1 MAAILSAEH
10 LSKSYTLKK
19 LLTDV
24 TIYVG
29 EHDRIGVVGVNGT
42 GKSTLLKLLSGLDEP
57 DGGVVMR
64 KNGLRVS
71 YLPQMPDY
79 SQPRTA
85 VQQVLFD
92 APKDVGAPD
101 EYEAKALLSQ
111 FGIDDFDAD
120 VRTLSGGQKKRIA
133 LAAALIRPVDLL
145 MLDEPTNHIDAE
157 TIALLEGRLAKY
169 RGALM
174 MVTHDR
180 YFLDRVCNR
189 IAEIS
194 DGELYLHDGNFSY
207 YLEQKA
213 ARLEM
218 ENAAARKR
226 SSILRRELEWIRRG
240 AQARSTKQ
248 KARIQRFEEMSAIS
262 GPQEEQRLS
271 LGSTSARLGR
281 RIIEC
286 EAVCKALGG
295 RTLIS
300 DFTYT
305 ILRDERMAVV
315 GPNGCG
321 KTTLL
326 RMLAGQLAPDSGTIA
341 VGETVK
347 IGFFTQEF
355 PKVAPNVRLI
365 DFMRDIAE
373 YVETPDGRFSA
384 SQMLEQF
391 LFPPDVQYTPVERLS
406 GGEKRRLYLASLLM
420 ASPNVLLLDEPTN
433 DLDIATLEILEDYL
447 STFKGAVVVV
457 SHDRYFLDRVAG
469 RLFAFETG
477 GRLTQYVCPFSD
489 YLDARLA
496 REAGER
502 AEKQPTQAAA
512 PKRTRERELRM
523 SYKEQRD
530 YETIDARMEQ
540 LQGELEALDRQIE
553 RNASDFVKLTELT
566 QKREATRL
574 ALDEAEERWL
584 YLTDL
589 AERIEA
595 QKKG

>member
-120 VRTLSGGQKKRIA
+120 VRTLSGGQKKRVA

-248 KARIQRFEEMSAIS
+248 KAHIARYEKLASEELIKETQTVTMNSI
-262 GPQEEQRLS
+262 
-271 LGSTSARLGR
+271 GSRLGNKT
-281 RIIEC
+281 IEIYDLYKSYGHP
-286 EAVCKALGG
+286 V
-295 RTLIS
+295 IS
-300 DFTYT
+300 DFSYNF
-305 ILRDERMAVV
+305 LRTDRIGIT

-321 KTTLL
+321 KSTLMKL
-326 RMLAGQLAPDSGTIA
+326 ICGLIKPDSGHIEI
-341 VGETVK
+341 GDTVR
-347 IGFFTQEF
+347 IG
-355 PKVAPNVRLI
+355 
-365 DFMRDIAE
+365 
-373 YVETPDGRFSA
+373 YFS
-384 SQMLEQF
+384 
-391 LFPPDVQYTPVERLS
+391 
-406 GGEKRRLYLASLLM
+406 
-420 ASPNVLLLDEPTN
+420 
-433 DLDIATLEILEDYL
+433 
-447 STFKGAVVVV
+447 
-457 SHDRYFLDRVAG
+457 
-469 RLFAFETG
+469 
-477 GRLTQYVCPFSD
+477 
-489 YLDARLA
+489 
-496 REAGER
+496 
-502 AEKQPTQAAA
+502 
-512 PKRTRERELRM
+512 
-523 SYKEQRD
+523 
-530 YETIDARMEQ
+530 
-540 LQGELEALDRQIE
+540 
-553 RNASDFVKLTELT
+553 
-566 QKREATRL
+566 
-574 ALDEAEERWL
+574 
-584 YLTDL
+584 
-589 AERIEA
+589 
-595 QKKG
+595 